1 MERNLPENGK
11 RTCRREEGDNVLNCK
26 ELAHLFFMLL
36 NIILSLHKLLFG
48 SLMGRELFLQ
58 AWFPTELVSAAALG
72 SKREEFPQSE
82 EPTLPEWVS
91 YGWHM

>member
-1 MERNLPENGK
+1 
-11 RTCRREEGDNVLNCK
+11 
-26 ELAHLFFMLL
+26 
-36 NIILSLHKLLFG
+36 
-48 SLMGRELFLQ
+48 MGRELFLQ